1 MIRAEV
7 RLKSCDAAGARSTVN
22 KNAGLVDG
30 PGKYRDNVEAEVAGR
45 ESGQAMKLRHD
56 LKERKA

>member
-1 MIRAEV
+1 
-7 RLKSCDAAGARSTVN
+7 VN